1 MKNRKVYVTTFCG
14 VAVAMNI
21 VLGII
26 TSALGI
32 PLYLDTLGTVLSA
45 AILGPVPG
53 IIVGALSNIITGLI
67 YSVSD
72 IPFCLVNMAVGLIVG
87 LVAKKWKFGIV
98 PAVITGIA
106 LSFICPAIGTPIG
119 IYVYGGLNGSVSDML
134 VMSLVQELSMQRSKS
149 LQEIREKG
157 MQYGFEDIMS
167 ASLGAYASLYEKIN
181 EGYENGTREVWV
193 ADEKMGKRK
202 LSKEEEI
209 DRLNNAYKREIEWQT
224 MVMNSRKETEKARN
238 ITVFG
243 NQINIDAAN
252 DKDDSDKLFE
262 LMDDMKDEYL
272 LCRKNEDYNKNIQGV
287 SNIVSSILSRFDLKN
302 HMINIFEGI
311 SLSK

>member
-1 MKNRKVYVTTFCG
+1 MKISSG
-14 VAVAMNI
+14 VNLNSITYLNELKTQNESQKMETYNNTDIVNISKEGVSKWQEYLSKKNDSLYQMEESGAVE
-21 VLGII
+21 
-26 TSALGI
+26 
-32 PLYLDTLGTVLSA
+32 LDST
-45 AILGPVPG
+45 
-53 IIVGALSNIITGLI
+53 GADVWS
-67 YSVSD
+67 
-72 IPFCLVNMAVGLIVG
+72 
-87 LVAKKWKFGIV
+87 
-98 PAVITGIA
+98 
-106 LSFICPAIGTPIG
+106 
-119 IYVYGGLNGSVSDML
+119 
-134 VMSLVQELSMQRSKS
+134 QELSMQRSKS

-209 DRLNNAYKREIEWQT
+209 DRLHNAYKREIEWQT

-272 LCRKNEDYNKNIQGV
+272 LCRKNEDYNKNIQDV

>member
-1 MKNRKVYVTTFCG
+1 MKISSG
-14 VAVAMNI
+14 VNLNSITYLNELKTQNESQKMETYNNTDIVNISKEGVSKWQEYLSKKNDSLYQMEESGAVE
-21 VLGII
+21 
-26 TSALGI
+26 
-32 PLYLDTLGTVLSA
+32 LDST
-45 AILGPVPG
+45 
-53 IIVGALSNIITGLI
+53 GADVWS
-67 YSVSD
+67 
-72 IPFCLVNMAVGLIVG
+72 
-87 LVAKKWKFGIV
+87 
-98 PAVITGIA
+98 
-106 LSFICPAIGTPIG
+106 
-119 IYVYGGLNGSVSDML
+119 
-134 VMSLVQELSMQRSKS
+134 QELSMQRSKS

-252 DKDDSDKLFE
+252 DKDDSDKLFG

-272 LCRKNEDYNKNIQGV
+272 LCRKNEDYNKNIQDV

>member
-1 MKNRKVYVTTFCG
+1 MKISSG
-14 VAVAMNI
+14 VNLNSITYLNELKTQNESQKMETYNNTDIVNISKEGVSKWQEYLSKKNDSLYQMEESGAVE
-21 VLGII
+21 
-26 TSALGI
+26 
-32 PLYLDTLGTVLSA
+32 LDST
-45 AILGPVPG
+45 
-53 IIVGALSNIITGLI
+53 GADVWS
-67 YSVSD
+67 
-72 IPFCLVNMAVGLIVG
+72 
-87 LVAKKWKFGIV
+87 
-98 PAVITGIA
+98 
-106 LSFICPAIGTPIG
+106 
-119 IYVYGGLNGSVSDML
+119 
-134 VMSLVQELSMQRSKS
+134 QELSMQRSKS

-224 MVMNSRKETEKARN
+224 MVMNSRKETEKVRN

-272 LCRKNEDYNKNIQGV
+272 LCGKNEDYNKNIQDV

>member
-1 MKNRKVYVTTFCG
+1 MQQRWKEKEWQG
-14 VAVAMNI
+14 
-21 VLGII
+21 
-26 TSALGI
+26 TS
-32 PLYLDTLGTVLSA
+32 
-45 AILGPVPG
+45 
-53 IIVGALSNIITGLI
+53 
-67 YSVSD
+67 
-72 IPFCLVNMAVGLIVG
+72 F
-87 LVAKKWKFGIV
+87 
-98 PAVITGIA
+98 
-106 LSFICPAIGTPIG
+106 
-119 IYVYGGLNGSVSDML
+119 YGRIN
-134 VMSLVQELSMQRSKS
+134 
-149 LQEIREKG
+149 
-157 MQYGFEDIMS
+157 
-167 ASLGAYASLYEKIN
+167 LYEKIN

>member
-1 MKNRKVYVTTFCG
+1 MKISSG
-14 VAVAMNI
+14 VNLNSITYLNELKTQNESQKMETYNNTDIVNISKEGVSKWQEYLSKKNDSLYQMEESGAVE
-21 VLGII
+21 
-26 TSALGI
+26 
-32 PLYLDTLGTVLSA
+32 LDST
-45 AILGPVPG
+45 
-53 IIVGALSNIITGLI
+53 GADVWS
-67 YSVSD
+67 
-72 IPFCLVNMAVGLIVG
+72 
-87 LVAKKWKFGIV
+87 
-98 PAVITGIA
+98 
-106 LSFICPAIGTPIG
+106 
-119 IYVYGGLNGSVSDML
+119 
-134 VMSLVQELSMQRSKS
+134 QELSMQRSKS

-167 ASLGAYASLYEKIN
+167 ASLGEYASLYEKIN

-272 LCRKNEDYNKNIQGV
+272 LCRKNEDYNKNIQDV

>member
-1 MKNRKVYVTTFCG
+1 MKISSG
-14 VAVAMNI
+14 VNLNSITYSNELKTQNESQKMETYNNTDIVNISKEGVSKWQEYLSKKNDSLYQKEESGAVE
-21 VLGII
+21 
-26 TSALGI
+26 
-32 PLYLDTLGTVLSA
+32 LDST
-45 AILGPVPG
+45 
-53 IIVGALSNIITGLI
+53 GADVWS
-67 YSVSD
+67 
-72 IPFCLVNMAVGLIVG
+72 
-87 LVAKKWKFGIV
+87 
-98 PAVITGIA
+98 
-106 LSFICPAIGTPIG
+106 
-119 IYVYGGLNGSVSDML
+119 
-134 VMSLVQELSMQRSKS
+134 QELSMQRSKS

>member
-1 MKNRKVYVTTFCG
+1 MKISSG
-14 VAVAMNI
+14 VNLNSITYSNELKTQNESQKMETYNNTDIVNISKEGVSKWQEYLSKKNDSLYQMEESGAVE
-21 VLGII
+21 
-26 TSALGI
+26 
-32 PLYLDTLGTVLSA
+32 LDST
-45 AILGPVPG
+45 
-53 IIVGALSNIITGLI
+53 GADVWS
-67 YSVSD
+67 
-72 IPFCLVNMAVGLIVG
+72 
-87 LVAKKWKFGIV
+87 
-98 PAVITGIA
+98 
-106 LSFICPAIGTPIG
+106 
-119 IYVYGGLNGSVSDML
+119 
-134 VMSLVQELSMQRSKS
+134 QELSMQRSKS

-157 MQYGFEDIMS
+157 MQYGFEDIMF